1 MGNAS
6 VFVRAHEEIL
16 NNLIIGEPS
25 TNFFTPSRIINL
37 ATGET
42 IVQSYMN
49 WFAAVDVFSDVG
61 FPGLLY
67 PIKVVYDWINS
78 YAIPREAIPS
88 YVDYGMP
95 PYEGNERRFLDP
107 TEDKVAKYW
116 MKRYKKLEKKYIR
129 SENKN
134 LKRAE
139 KGLKYTKKY
148 ASEEN
153 KELEKLAKKLKK
165 YETSRWC

>member
-1 MGNAS
+1 MVEIITPAPGKM
-6 VFVRAHEEIL
+6 EEAKSPIDIL
-16 NNLIIGEPS
+16 TPDIVITDPRTHRKFSDS
-25 TNFFTPSRIINL
+25 TV
-37 ATGET
+37 G
-42 IVQSYMN
+42 
-49 WFAAVDVFSDVG
+49 WWDAVDG
-61 FPGLLY
+61 FAVQTGIFGILY
-67 PIKVVYDWINS
+67 PIKVVHDWINS